1 MPHRAGV
8 EKCRNWAR
16 MRGALLCGNL
26 AATSAGGRAWA
37 ITPGPQAAPP
47 PPPQAAPLA
56 PADPWSSPEATGAY
70 PQVGYPPP
78 DGGFVRLDLRADAAG
93 VRLDRVLG
101 QGTTIPVCFAP
112 CSRLVARND
121 VYVIQGDGVRTTSQF
136 QLPDDRSEV
145 TLDVHAGS
153 TVRLGGGAALLL
165 GGGIVA
171 YVGMITTEIGLATR
185 SFADSTGTRTR
196 SNGVTTV
203 GLGLMGVG
211 AAALIGG
218 IYLVLTS
225 STKVTSSSGATF
237 TNQDGPR
244 PRRRSTVAV
253 TSNGLEF

>member
-1 MPHRAGV
+1 
-8 EKCRNWAR
+8 
-16 MRGALLCGNL
+16 MRGALLCGISIL
-26 AATSAGGRAWA
+26 AASSAGGRARA
-37 ITPGPQAAPP
+37 NTPGQQAVPP
-47 PPPQAAPLA
+47 TPPQAAPLA
-56 PADPWSSPEATGAY
+56 APDPWSSPEATGAY

-93 VRLDRVLG
+93 VRLDRVVG
-101 QGTTIPVCFAP
+101 QGATIPVCFAP

-153 TVRLGGGAALLL
+153 TLRLGGGAALLL
-165 GGGIVA
+165 GGGIVG
-171 YVGMITTEIGLATR
+171 YVGMITTELGLATG

-225 STKVTSSSGATF
+225 STKVTSSTGATF
-237 TNQDGPR
+237 TKQDRPR
-244 PRRRSTVAV
+244 PRHPTVAV
-253 TSNGLEF
+253 TSTGLEF